1 MAALKN
7 QRHELF
13 AQGLVEGRTADQ
25 AYIDAGFKPGRNNA
39 ARLRAKENV
48 LARIKELQNRGL
60 KRHDVTIDR
69 ILDEY
74 AKLGFSD
81 IRKVFDESGRLLR
94 PHELPDDIAGAL
106 TALEVATVQKGKGA
120 VVHVAKFKL
129 ADKRAALADLGKHF
143 GMFKEDVTIK
153 AEVAHKTVSDLE
165 LARRLG
171 FLLHKGTH
179 QT

>member
-1 MAALKN
+1 MTALQN
-7 QRHELF
+7 HRHELF
-13 AQGLVEGRTADQ
+13 AQGLVEGKTADQ
-25 AYIDAGFKPGRNNA
+25 AYKDAGFKPSRKNA
-39 ARLRAKENV
+39 SRLRSKEDIRTRV
-48 LARIKELQNRGL
+48 AELQNRGL

-69 ILDEY
+69 ILEAY
-74 AKLGFSD
+74 AKIGFSD
-81 IRKVFDESGRLLR
+81 IRKVFDADGRLLK

-106 TALEVATVQKGKGA
+106 IALEIVTVQKGKGA
-120 VVHVAKFKL
+120 VEHVAKIKL
-129 ADKRAALADLGKHF
+129 GDKRAALADMGKHF
-143 GMFKEDVTIK
+143 NMFKEDVTIK

>member
-1 MAALKN
+1 MAVLQN
-7 QRHELF
+7 HRHELF
-13 AQGLVEGRTADQ
+13 AQGIVEGKTSDQ

-39 ARLRAKENV
+39 ARLRAKESIQ
-48 LARIKELQNRGL
+48 ARIKELQNRGL
-60 KRHDVTIDR
+60 KRHDITVDR
-69 ILDEY
+69 ILEEY

-81 IRKVFDESGRLLR
+81 IRKVFDAEGRLLK
-94 PHELPDDIAGAL
+94 PHELPNDIAGAL

-120 VVHVAKFKL
+120 VEHVAKIKL
-129 ADKRAALADLGKHF
+129 ADKRAALADMGKHF
-143 GMFKEDVTIK
+143 NMFTEDITIK

-171 FLLHKGTH
+171 FLLTKGVH